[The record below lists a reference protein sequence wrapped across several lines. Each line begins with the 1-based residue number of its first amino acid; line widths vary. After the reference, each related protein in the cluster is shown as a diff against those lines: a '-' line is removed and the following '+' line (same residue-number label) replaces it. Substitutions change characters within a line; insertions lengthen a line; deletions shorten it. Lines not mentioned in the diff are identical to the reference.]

1 MSVDYVFIGEYQ
13 VNGNEEFNN
22 SANWIVQGSGATST
36 VVPGADDTIVFESTP
51 YNGGSLNLT
60 GLGSVAEAEVYEPL
74 WLVDLNLTA
83 TTLAFETANTPIWLQ
98 SGSSLT
104 VGAITGSQ
112 ATLDVED
119 GSLTTKDPI
128 GPGVLNQVFVGS
140 SGTWTAEGEV
150 IGGTVS
156 SDGVISGGQSML
168 DLTAF
173 LAQGGSVDIGDLSA
187 SGGIWFLS
195 NLNAPGGVAT
205 VGAITL
211 LASVP
216 ADDAVEMG
224 VGGGFNVSAQS
235 VTGPDAANDEGLL
248 FVDGSNPKNSSSQDT
263 SAFLKVSGEISG
275 FAKIDDGL
283 GGLITAGSVD
293 VGAINIQKGVF
304 EITGD
309 VTASSET
316 MTDGALTVGGVDTV
330 NGPMNIDGIFA
341 PTTLVSD
348 DGLTLGAGADVTI
361 GTYEA
366 GAIVVNGAYDWLKIK
381 GAPNTVNITLSGAN
395 SKLFLDDAV
404 YQVAGSGE
412 TFTALDASLAVTGD
426 DDIFNLNG
434 TTTLYLSSSGS
445 HVWSTING
453 SYDAIILNEAEAN
466 VLGEGDTIQ
475 ASDDTISLGGNAGGA
490 ANVVDG
496 NGATLSVLDDSV
508 ADVNGSGDAV
518 TAAAGATLSVT
529 GGGDTISSDRR
540 TSVNLFGTNGDWDL
554 FHGSYDTVGV
564 NAAEVSIIGRSDT
577 VSATANSLVRL
588 ANTGTDDDV
597 FTGCDDV
604 LRLNNAEVTVNGL
617 SNTVRFAGSDAV
629 TASGASDAF
638 VFGADLGVSSIVG
651 FEANERLRL
660 SLTDWSNFTAL
671 QNSGDLF
678 QSGANAVIEISPAN
692 MLTLVNTQVSELS
705 ATNVKFQ

>member
-1 MSVDYVFIGEYQ
+1 MSDDYVLIGEYQ

-263 SAFLKVSGEISG
+263 SAFLKVRGEISG

-395 SKLFLDDAV
+395 SKLFLDDSV

-434 TTTLYLSSSGS
+434 TSTLYLSSSS
-445 HVWSTING
+445 S
-453 SYDAIILNEAEAN
+453 
-466 VLGEGDTIQ
+466 
-475 ASDDTISLGGNAGGA
+475 
-490 ANVVDG
+490 
-496 NGATLSVLDDSV
+496 GATISVLDDSV

-518 TAAAGATLSVT
+518 TAAAGATLNVT

-540 TSVNLFGTNGDWDL
+540 TSANLFGTNGDWDL

-564 NAAEVSIIGRSDT
+564 NAAEVSIIGRSDAVT
-577 VSATANSLVRL
+577 ATANSLVRL

-597 FTGCDDV
+597 FTGSDDV
-604 LRLNNAEVTVNGL
+604 LRLNNAAVTVNGL

>member
-1 MSVDYVFIGEYQ
+1 MSDDYVFIGEYQ

-22 SANWIVQGSGATST
+22 SANWILQDSEAPST
-36 VVPGADDTIVFESTP
+36 VVPGADDTIVFESTA
-51 YNGGSLNLT
+51 YDGGSMNVT
-60 GLGSVAEAEVYEPL
+60 GLGSVAEVEIYEAVYM
-74 WLVDLNLTA
+74 VDLNLTA
-83 TTLAFETANTPIWLQ
+83 TTLAFETASTPMWLQ

-104 VGAITGSQ
+104 VGAITGSL

-119 GSLTTKDPI
+119 GSLTTKDAI
-128 GPGVLNQVFVGS
+128 GPGVLNQVFIGS
-140 SGTWTAEGEV
+140 GGTWTADGEV
-150 IGGTVS
+150 LGGTVS

-173 LAQGGSVDIGDLSA
+173 LATGGSVDIGDLSA

-195 NLNAPGGVAT
+195 SLSAPGGVAT

-216 ADDAVEMG
+216 VDDALTME
-224 VGGGFNVSAQS
+224 VGNGFNVSAQS
-235 VTGPDAANDEGLL
+235 VTGPDLANDQGLL
-248 FVDGSNPKNSSSQDT
+248 LVSGSNPKNSSSQVT

-275 FAKIDDGL
+275 FAEIDDEV

-293 VGAINIQKGVF
+293 AGAINIQKGVF

-316 MTDGALTVGGVDTV
+316 MTDGAITVGGVDTV

-412 TFTALDASLAVTGD
+412 TFTALDASLTVTGD

-434 TTTLYLSSSGS
+434 TSNLYLSSSS
-445 HVWSTING
+445 S
-453 SYDAIILNEAEAN
+453 
-466 VLGEGDTIQ
+466 
-475 ASDDTISLGGNAGGA
+475 
-490 ANVVDG
+490 
-496 NGATLSVLDDSV
+496 GATISVLDDSV

-540 TSVNLFGTNGDWDL
+540 ASANLFGTDGDWDL

-577 VSATANSLVRL
+577 VAATANSLVRL

-597 FTGCDDV
+597 FTGSDDV
-604 LRLNNAEVTVNGL
+604 LRLNNADVTVNGP

-629 TASGASDAF
+629 TATAASDAF

-678 QSGANAVIEISPAN
+678 QSGANAIIEISPTN

-705 ATNVKFQ
+705 TTNVKFQ

>member
-1 MSVDYVFIGEYQ
+1 MSDDYVFIGEYQ

-22 SANWIVQGSGATST
+22 SANWIVQSSGATST
-36 VVPGADDTIVFESTP
+36 VVPGAEDTIVFESTP
-51 YNGGSLNLT
+51 YNGGSLNVT

-74 WLVDLNLTA
+74 WLVDLKLTA

-104 VGAITGSQ
+104 LGAITGSQ

-119 GSLTTKDPI
+119 GSLTTKDAI
-128 GPGVLNQVFVGS
+128 GAGVLNQVFVGS
-140 SGTWTAEGEV
+140 GGTWTAEGEV

-168 DLTAF
+168 DLTGF
-173 LAQGGSVDIGDLSA
+173 LAQGGSIDIGDLSA

-195 NLNAPGGVAT
+195 SLSAPGGVAT

-216 ADDAVEMG
+216 VDDAVEMG

-235 VTGPDAANDEGLL
+235 VTGPDVANNEGLL
-248 FVDGSNPKNSSSQDT
+248 YVDGSNPKNSSSQVT

-293 VGAINIQKGVF
+293 VGAINVQKGVF

-316 MTDGALTVGGVDTV
+316 MTDGGLTVGGVDTV

-348 DGLTLGAGADVTI
+348 DGLTLGAGAAVTI

-366 GAIVVNGAYDWLKIK
+366 GAIVVNGSYDWMKIK

-412 TFTALDASLAVTGD
+412 TFTALDDSLTVTGN
-426 DDIFNLNG
+426 DDIFSLSGTSTLN
-434 TTTLYLSSSGS
+434 LSS
-445 HVWSTING
+445 
-453 SYDAIILNEAEAN
+453 A
-466 VLGEGDTIQ
+466 GE
-475 ASDDTISLGGNAGGA
+475 TISVL
-490 ANVVDG
+490 AN
-496 NGATLSVLDDSV
+496 SV
-508 ADVNGSGDAV
+508 ADVNGGGEAITV
-518 TAAAGATLSVT
+518 TAGATLSVT
-529 GGGDTISSDRR
+529 GGGDAIISGRR
-540 TSVNLFGTNGDWDL
+540 TSANLFGTDGDWDL

-564 NAAEVSIIGRSDT
+564 NAAEVSVIGRSDAVT
-577 VSATANSLVRL
+577 ATAGSLVRL
-588 ANTGTDDDV
+588 ANTGTDDDTV
-597 FTGCDDV
+597 SGSNDTLV
-604 LRLNNAEVTVNGL
+604 LNNAEATLNG
-617 SNTVRFAGSDAV
+617 SSDTIRFSSSDALI
-629 TASGASDAF
+629 ANGQSEAF
-638 VFGADLGVSSIVG
+638 VFGAALGVSSITG
-651 FEANERLRL
+651 FETNERLRL
-660 SLTDWSNFTAL
+660 SLDDWTNFASL
-671 QNSGDLF
+671 QASGDLF
-678 QSGANAVIEISPAN
+678 QSGNNAVIEISATD
-692 MLTLVNTQVSELS
+692 MLTLVDTQVSQLS
-705 ATNVKFQ
+705 ATNVKF